1 MKKLIRCK
9 ACGYIMAEEKLGDKC
24 PACGVPRDMFE
35 PYTDPIAES
44 RRRILN
50 MDLHPIAVHFP
61 TAFAAAV
68 LVFSIAT
75 FFFSG
80 QIEEI
85 LICTIKLMALLLPLL
100 VLIAFLAGLLD
111 GKTRFRRL
119 GHSQILKSKMFYGS
133 FFFIFSVA
141 MALVVWLKG
150 FNTVVLTW
158 VAVLLAAAGVGCN
171 VVLALLGTKIMNAV
185 LPGK

>member
-1 MKKLIRCK
+1 VKKLVKCK
-9 ACGYIMAEEKLGDKC
+9 ACGYIIAEEKLGDKC
-24 PACGVPRDMFE
+24 PACGVPRQMFE
-35 PYTDPIAES
+35 SYTDPVGES
-44 RRRILN
+44 RRSILN

-61 TAFAAAV
+61 TAFAVAV
-68 LVFSIAT
+68 LVFSISI

-80 QIEEI
+80 QIREI
-85 LICTIKLMALLLPLL
+85 LICTIKLIALLLPLL

-119 GHSQILKSKMFYGS
+119 GHSQILKSKMFYGI

-141 MALVVWLKG
+141 LALVVWLKG
-150 FNTVVLTW
+150 FDSVVLTW
-158 VAVLLAAAGVGCN
+158 VVVLLAAAGVGCN
-171 VVLALLGTKIMNAV
+171 VVLALLGTKILNAV